1 MYKISELA
9 KQVGMSRTALLY
21 YEKQQLISGQRLE
34 NGYRIYTQKDV
45 QRVRLIQQL
54 LAGGLTLKE
63 CKACL
68 ETKLDRAIL
77 KNRLDALDRE
87 IEQKQSSRNL
97 LAALLGEG
105 ELKTWH
111 EKLNKVAPDI
121 HIDWLINQGFEEK
134 EALRLKWLSKDM
146 NEHDKYMADFMRVFQ
161 GLARWGP
168 GSEED
173 TLKALQHVP
182 KPVRKILEIG
192 CGKGQATRVLA
203 QNCQAHITA
212 IDNEQSALD
221 AVSEVFASINKT
233 DWLTTNCISMTDLDY
248 PRAYFDL
255 IWSEGSA
262 YIMGVE
268 NALRRWRPLLVKSGT
283 LVFSDLVWQTDT
295 PSGKSIT
302 FWQKEYPDMQTLSER
317 LNQIQNIGFKL
328 VSDFPL
334 STKAAE
340 NYYEP
345 LRKRVKALNANGLN
359 VKAYDDIE
367 HEIDICTRYANEF
380 GYHMFVL
387 QKL

>member
-34 NGYRIYTQKDV
+34 NGYRIYTHKDV

-68 ETKLDRAIL
+68 ETKLDRGIL

-121 HIDWLINQGFEEK
+121 HTDWLINQGFEEK

-146 NEHDKYMADFMRVFQ
+146 NEHDKYMDDFMRVFQ

-173 TLKALQHVP
+173 TLKALRHVP
-182 KPVRKILEIG
+182 KPIRKILEIG
-192 CGKGQATRVLA
+192 CGKGQSTRVLA

-221 AVSEVFASINKT
+221 AVSEAFASINKT
-233 DWLTTNCISMTDLDY
+233 DRLTTNCISMTDLDY

-295 PSGKSIT
+295 PSDKSIT
-302 FWQKEYPDMQTLSER
+302 FWQKEYPDMQTVSER
-317 LNQIQNIGFKL
+317 RNQIQNIGFKL

-345 LRKRVKALNANGLN
+345 LRKRVKALNTNSLS

-367 HEIDICTRYANEF
+367 HEIDIYTRYANEF
-380 GYHMFVL
+380 GYHMFML